1 MKHLDLFSGIG
12 GFALAARWNGIE
24 TVAFC
29 EVDEFC
35 RKVLRKHWPT
45 TPIHG
50 DVMELD
56 GTEYRGVD
64 LITGGY
70 PCQPFSLA
78 GNRRG
83 TEDDR
88 HLWPEMRRIIE
99 QARPAFVIA
108 ENVLGHV
115 TMGLDEVL
123 ADMEDIGYAAR
134 AIIIP
139 AAAVGADHRRDR
151 VWIIANS
158 KSGGLQRG
166 NKRSSNAQSGRSR
179 ILTEPSGVCGG
190 HIRGWTS
197 KPTLV
202 RGADGVS
209 CGMDRHR
216 IKSLGNAIV
225 PQVAAELMRAAIS
238 NALGN
243 RRAAFGASE
252 LTDGLAGK
260 T

>member
-1 MKHLDLFSGIG
+1 MNEIDGVVLGPEPEKTAYNHNSVEACVASGIVDPSKIAALL
-12 GFALAARWNGIE
+12 GFVNHEDPELLRQIDVEKVKLEIRLNDILLREAENGSVRAAIYLLQTIFNI
-24 TVAFC
+24 
-29 EVDEFC
+29 
-35 RKVLRKHWPT
+35 
-45 TPIHG
+45 
-50 DVMELD
+50 
-56 GTEYRGVD
+56 
-64 LITGGY
+64 
-70 PCQPFSLA
+70 
-78 GNRRG
+78 
-83 TEDDR
+83 
-88 HLWPEMRRIIE
+88 
-99 QARPAFVIA
+99 ARPAFVIA

-225 PQVAAELMRAAIS
+225 PQVAAELMRAAKCQRI
-238 NALGN
+238 LDIKKMDK
-243 RRAAFGASE
+243 
-252 LTDGLAGK
+252 L
-260 T
+260 